1 MNDALPIH
9 HDQAGHQFEV
19 TLDGHRAYLVY
30 MDLGKQTLDLYRTF
44 VPNEIRGR
52 GVAAA
57 LAAAALAYADRIG
70 YTVIPSC
77 SYVESYLAKR
87 DEEHNAAS

>member
-1 MNDALPIH
+1 MTNALPIH
-9 HDQAGHQFEV
+9 HDQAGHQFEITV
-19 TLDGHRAYLVY
+19 DGHRPYGAY
-30 MDLGKQTLDLYRTF
+30 MDLGQQTLDFYRTF

-57 LAAAALAYADRIG
+57 LASAALAYAERIG
-70 YTVIPSC
+70 YSVIPSC

-87 DEEHNAAS
+87 DEEQNAAS